1 MKLGMYKMQCIFPNP
16 LPDSAWEGFDIL
28 HKEQRGSLYT
38 ITARG
43 SQEELLAR
51 VNALNPTFCEM
62 LPLTLE
68 EIFINETEVAGYD
81 VKKLLF

>member
-1 MKLGMYKMQCIFPNP
+1 MAKINKM
-16 LPDSAWEGFDIL
+16 
-28 HKEQRGSLYT
+28 
-38 ITARG
+38 
-43 SQEELLAR
+43 
-51 VNALNPTFCEM
+51 NPTFCEL

>member
-1 MKLGMYKMQCIFPNP
+1 MTFCTRS
-16 LPDSAWEGFDIL
+16 SAARCTL
-28 HKEQRGSLYT
+28 LRRCGS
-38 ITARG
+38 R
-43 SQEELLAR
+43 EELLAR

>member
-1 MKLGMYKMQCIFPNP
+1 MLAKV
-16 LPDSAWEGFDIL
+16 
-28 HKEQRGSLYT
+28 KE
-38 ITARG
+38 
-43 SQEELLAR
+43 
-51 VNALNPTFCEM
+51 LNPTFCEM

>member
-1 MKLGMYKMQCIFPNP
+1 MACCGETPTLET
-16 LPDSAWEGFDIL
+16 LAAVSIL
-28 HKEQRGSLYT
+28 R
-38 ITARG
+38 
-43 SQEELLAR
+43 EELLAK

-81 VKKLLF
+81 LSLIHI

>member
-1 MKLGMYKMQCIFPNP
+1 M
-16 LPDSAWEGFDIL
+16 EGFDIL
-28 HKEQRGSLYT
+28 HKEQRGSLLYT

-43 SQEELLAR
+43 SREELLAR

-81 VKKLLF
+81 VERNSCSMVSCGIA

>member
-1 MKLGMYKMQCIFPNP
+1 MTESGNY
-16 LPDSAWEGFDIL
+16 
-28 HKEQRGSLYT
+28 
-38 ITARG
+38 
-43 SQEELLAR
+43 
-51 VNALNPTFCEM
+51 